1 MSGSLIGALRVT
13 LGIDTAAFEQGLGA
27 AQKKLNTAGATM
39 QAFGSRLTGIG
50 QTMSVAVTAPL
61 VAFGVSAVQAAN
73 ESAAALAQ
81 VNAALDSMGP
91 VAGKTSEQL
100 QKAAEDLQHLSTF
113 DDDDILKSVT
123 ANMLT
128 FGNISG
134 EAFDRAQLAVVN
146 LSARMGTD
154 LQSATL
160 MIGKALNDPVK
171 GLAALGRAGIQ
182 FTADQK
188 ALIKSLVEGGDAAGA
203 QAIMLTELERQ
214 FGGAAK
220 AARDAAPGSDTVDAW
235 REFQETVGAIIVQ
248 VLPPLTDILT
258 GVLDS
263 FNNLSPATQGF
274 VVGFAAVAAAAGP
287 VLMIVGSL
295 VSAAGSLTIA
305 FAPAIAAAGGVGA
318 ALGAAAL
325 AAAPF
330 VAAGVAVAAAWYA
343 FGDKIGP
350 VLEALKTKFQEVLGP
365 KLQSLFNTVKTTLTD
380 LWNGPFGEAIRV
392 VIDVLGD
399 FGAAYTSVL
408 GEVLLRI
415 LSALVTAVE
424 NSFRIIG
431 DVFRVIG
438 ALLRGDFAGA
448 WNAVKELVS
457 NVVNGWIAVLNSLA
471 PEAVAAIRALV
482 AGVQEWIGRRLTAVW
497 DKAKEVIQSLG
508 DKFKWLWDVVVGNS
522 YVPDLFDG
530 IQREARRFMPE
541 FVTPLMSGI
550 DAVAGSF
557 AGLDFTMPP
566 LSVPDFQPP
575 ANDNPGQDESGVLL
589 PGNDPASDMREA
601 FRRSFSDGIK
611 AALDGDLK
619 GFFQSWFEGAG
630 NRAMENILNAASD
643 ALFDLLTKVLGGAGG
658 AGSGDLGS
666 VFTSVFSSIFG
677 RASGGPVLANK
688 PYIVGEKRPELF
700 VPSTSGR
707 IVPNMNELGRRGAN
721 DGLPPSMSF
730 NFYGPVTNPQEVR
743 RSAAQAGAHLLRIS
757 AAGKRGV

>member
-1 MSGSLIGALRVT
+1 MSGSVIGALRVT
-13 LGIDTAAFEQGLGA
+13 LGIDTAAFEQGLGV
-27 AQKKLNTAGATM
+27 AQKRLNSAGKSM
-39 QAFGSRLTGIG
+39 QAFGSQMSGIG
-50 QTMSVAVTAPL
+50 KTMSIAVTAPL
-61 VAFGVSAVQAAN
+61 ALFGKSAFDAATN
-73 ESAAALAQ
+73 ASDAIGQVNSALA
-81 VNAALDSMGP
+81 SMGP

-100 QKAAEDLQHLSTF
+100 QKSAKDLERLSSF
-113 DDDDILKSVT
+113 DDKEILRSVT

-128 FGNISG
+128 FGNVTG
-134 EAFDRAQLAVVN
+134 DVFDRAQLAAVN
-146 LSARMGTD
+146 LSARLGQD
-154 LQSATL
+154 LQSSAIQL
-160 MIGKALNDPVK
+160 GKALNDPLK
-171 GLAALGRAGIQ
+171 GITALSRVGVSFTEQQKDQIRAM
-182 FTADQK
+182 
-188 ALIKSLVEGGDAAGA
+188 VEVGDTAGA
-203 QAIMLTELERQ
+203 QSLILAELEKQ
-214 FGGAAK
+214 YGGAAK
-220 AARDAAPGSDTVDAW
+220 AARDAAPGSDTINKWSDLKENIGDFLLNAVGKIEPYINSALDA
-235 REFQETVGAIIVQ
+235 
-248 VLPPLTDILT
+248 
-258 GVLDS
+258 
-263 FNNLSPATQGF
+263 FNNLSSGTQGF
-274 VVGFAAVAAAAGP
+274 IVGFAAVAAAAGP
-287 VLMIVGSL
+287 VLIIVGSL

-318 ALGAAAL
+318 ALAAAAV

-330 VAAGVAVAAAWYA
+330 VAAGVAIAAAWYV
-343 FGDKIGP
+343 FGDKIRP
-350 VLEALKTKFQEVLGP
+350 VLDTLQKKFTEVLGP
-365 KLQSLFNTVKTTLTD
+365 KLQSLFATVKTTLTD

-392 VIDVLGD
+392 VIGVLGD

-438 ALLRGDFAGA
+438 ALLKGDFAGA
-448 WNAVKELVS
+448 WNAVKDLVS

-471 PEAVAAIRALV
+471 PEAVSAVRALV

-497 DKAKEVIQSLG
+497 DRAKEVIQSLG

-550 DAVAGSF
+550 DTVAGAF

-566 LSVPDFQPP
+566 LSVPNFRPP
-575 ANDNPGQDESGVLL
+575 ANDNPGEDGSVFL

-601 FRRSFSDGIK
+601 FRRSFSEGIK
-611 AALDGDLK
+611 SALDGDLK

-630 NRAMENILNAASD
+630 NRAMENVLNAASD

-666 VFTSVFSSIFG
+666 VFTGIFGALFG

-688 PYIVGEKRPELF
+688 PYVVGEKRPELF
-700 VPSTSGR
+700 VPSTAGR
-707 IVPNMNELGRRGAN
+707 IVPNMNELGRRGAH
-721 DGLPPSMSF
+721 DGLPTSMNF

-743 RSAAQAGAHLLRIS
+743 RSAAQAGAQLLRMS
-757 AAGKRGV
+757 SAGKRGV

>member
-61 VAFGVSAVQAAN
+61 VAFGVSAVRAAN
-73 ESAAALAQ
+73 ESAEALAQ

-100 QKAAEDLQHLSTF
+100 QRAARDLQGLSTF
-113 DDDDILKSVT
+113 DDDEILRKVT

-128 FGNISG
+128 FGNVAG
-134 EAFDRAQLAVVN
+134 DAFDRAQLAAVN

-154 LQSATL
+154 LQSSTL

-248 VLPPLTDILT
+248 VLPPLTDMLT
-258 GVLDS
+258 GVLDA
-263 FNNLSPATQGF
+263 FNNLSPGTQGF
-274 VVGFAAVAAAAGP
+274 IVGFAAVAAAAGP

-318 ALGAAAL
+318 ALAAAAV

-330 VAAGVAVAAAWYA
+330 VAAGVAIAAAWYV
-343 FGDKIGP
+343 FGDKIRP
-350 VLEALKTKFQEVLGP
+350 VLDTLQKKFTEVLGP
-365 KLQSLFNTVKTTLTD
+365 KLQSLFATVKTTLTD

-392 VIDVLGD
+392 VIGVLGD

-471 PEAVAAIRALV
+471 PEAVAAVRALV

-550 DAVAGSF
+550 DAVAGAF

-566 LSVPDFQPP
+566 LSVPNFRPP
-575 ANDNPGQDESGVLL
+575 ANDNPGEGGTVLF

-601 FRRSFSDGIK
+601 FRRSFSEGIK
-611 AALDGDLK
+611 SALDGDLK

-630 NRAMENILNAASD
+630 NRAMENVLNAASD

-666 VFTSVFSSIFG
+666 VFTGIFGALFG

-721 DGLPPSMSF
+721 DGLPPSMNF

>member
-61 VAFGVSAVQAAN
+61 VAFGVSAVRAAN
-73 ESAAALAQ
+73 ESAEALAQ

-100 QKAAEDLQHLSTF
+100 QRAARDLQGLSTF
-113 DDDDILKSVT
+113 DDDEILRKVT

-128 FGNISG
+128 FGNVAG
-134 EAFDRAQLAVVN
+134 DAFDRAQLAAVN

-154 LQSATL
+154 LQSSTL

-248 VLPPLTDILT
+248 VLPPLTDMLT
-258 GVLDS
+258 GVLDA
-263 FNNLSPATQGF
+263 FNNLSPGKQGF
-274 VVGFAAVAAAAGP
+274 IVGFAAVAAAAGP

-318 ALGAAAL
+318 ALAAAAV

-330 VAAGVAVAAAWYA
+330 VAAGVAIAAAWYV
-343 FGDKIGP
+343 FGDKIRP
-350 VLEALKTKFQEVLGP
+350 VLDALQKKFTEVLGP
-365 KLQSLFNTVKTTLTD
+365 KLQSLFATVKTTLTD

-392 VIDVLGD
+392 VIGVLGD

-448 WNAVKELVS
+448 WNAVKDLVS

-471 PEAVAAIRALV
+471 PEAVAAVRALV

-550 DAVAGSF
+550 DTVAGAF

-566 LSVPDFQPP
+566 LSVPNFRPP
-575 ANDNPGQDESGVLL
+575 ANDNPGEDGTVLF

-601 FRRSFSDGIK
+601 FRRSFSEGIK
-611 AALDGDLK
+611 SALDGDLK

-630 NRAMENILNAASD
+630 NRAMENVLNAASD

-666 VFTSVFSSIFG
+666 VFTGIFGALFG

-700 VPSTSGR
+700 VPSTAGR

-721 DGLPPSMSF
+721 DGLPPSMNF